1 MKEIQEKSGHEK
13 LLYHANKISGSNIPN
28 GEWVAQQYI
37 EIFNFIDQKDRNS
50 EGI

>member
-1 MKEIQEKSGHEK
+1 MRHSRDKTRHEK
-13 LLYHANKISGSNIPN
+13 LLHYANKISSSDIPN

-37 EIFNFIDQKDRNS
+37 EIFNFIHKRVRNS